1 MLFLKLVR
9 IIRAQKKNRRADN
22 KSQSATI
29 TQNQE
34 ISSLSLLTQPSK
46 TTQPQHPIPLFP
58 EHKNTLSN
66 NKARKFIHKN
76 SRLTLEVLPRYH
88 SFLYFC
94 IIRENFAGFRYSD
107 IIHIH
112 KQKIVYHSP

>member
-1 MLFLKLVR
+1 MLFLRLVR
-9 IIRAQKKNRRADN
+9 IIRAQKKNTRAHN

-34 ISSLSLLTQPSK
+34 ASSLSLLTQPSK

-66 NKARKFIHKN
+66 NKARKYIHKT
-76 SRLTLEVLPRYH
+76 SRLTLIRIQKLKVKQ
-88 SFLYFC
+88 SFQFLHDLLEEHGHNLEKN
-94 IIRENFAGFRYSD
+94 IRHFFSTT
-107 IIHIH
+107 
-112 KQKIVYHSP
+112 